1 MKRVIAAVALVG
13 AFLASHG
20 LLAGSLEDNYKE
32 GKIKIQK
39 AGPFDKKK
47 HVNIDIGK
55 KVTFKT
61 KVFQDDFLGLDVINA
76 NAKIANTTKETL
88 TGVYS
93 IAFFDKDG
101 KLVACHQGRWDLK
114 PGEDINYGSAIIV
127 VDPKSI
133 ASVTS
138 YKLKTQVFKKKK

>member
-1 MKRVIAAVALVG
+1 MKRAIAVVALVG
-13 AFLASHG
+13 AFLASPG
-20 LLAGSLEDNYKE
+20 LRAGSLEDNYKE

-55 KVTFKT
+55 KVTFKI
-61 KVFQDDFLGLDVINA
+61 KVFQDDFLGLDIINA
-76 NAKIANTTKETL
+76 NAKIANTTKGKL

-101 KLVACHQGRWDLK
+101 KLVACHQGHWDLK
-114 PGEDINYGSAIIV
+114 PGEDINYGSAIIFA
-127 VDPKSI
+127 DPKSI
-133 ASVTS
+133 ASITS
-138 YKLKTQVFKKKK
+138 YKLKTQVLKKKE